1 MKLGI
6 SAWSIKNPIPVS
18 VLFIALLLAGLAGY
32 KALPIKLFPDV
43 SFPIVQVAVSLP
55 GAAPS
60 EVETQITREIEGA
73 LASIADVDHVS
84 STVSLGLSST
94 TVEFVVGADAQ
105 KATDEVRAAIDGVR
119 ATLPRGIEEPV
130 VRRFDIDQMPILT
143 YAVSAP
149 AMSDVELS
157 WFVDDTVAREVIGAR
172 GVAQVARVGG
182 VEREINV
189 TLDPARLEA
198 LGLSAPQVND
208 ALRGFSADIG
218 GGSAR
223 IGGHQQTVRVLNAA
237 QNVESL
243 RQLTIPT
250 GDGRSV
256 RLGDVAQVGSGG
268 AERSSLA
275 LLDGAPVVGFQ
286 VMKTKAASDVEVEAA
301 TIEAVDDLAR
311 RHPGLRFTRI
321 LSSAENTRHSFD
333 ATVHTLV
340 EGMLL
345 AALVVLAFLRDWR
358 ATAIAAVAMPIS
370 LVPTFA
376 IMALLGFSL
385 NMITLLAL
393 TLVIGILVDDAI
405 VEIEN
410 IQKRIQLGETPFQAA
425 FEGSDAIGLAVT
437 ATTLAIVVVFLP
449 VSFLSGFIGQFFF
462 EFGITVAVSVLS
474 SLVVARMLTPLMC
487 AYFLAP
493 QAQAHERK
501 PFRGPYRRALDWALD
516 HRWISLALGVAIFV
530 GSLFLAAALPT
541 GFTPPSDNGIVQ
553 ISLEGAPGATLDDLQ
568 ASTQRLTR
576 ELRKRP
582 DVQSVFATLATDA
595 AGSSGVTVLLRADR
609 ELTTQ
614 QFQADIRTL
623 MLSIPDVRLGYGP
636 AGQGGSTV
644 VQVLLSSEDGA
655 ALEQAARALERQ
667 MRGLPEL
674 ANVHE
679 VTPRP
684 GTELIVRLKPEQ
696 AARLGVSPEAVAA
709 IARVATIGDIDA
721 NSAKFN
727 AGRERLT
734 VRVRLDD
741 AARGDLDVIGALRVP
756 TASGA
761 SVPLSAVADLGFQAG
776 AARIERYDRERRAM
790 VEAELHGVSLGQ
802 AMARINALPILR
814 QLPPGV
820 TNPAYGQGESQVE
833 LFASFGLALAAGIFM
848 IYAVLVLLFRSF
860 FKPITILAALPLSLA
875 GAFLGL
881 LLGGAE
887 LGLPA
892 LIGLLMLMGLAAKN
906 SILLV
911 EFAIEA
917 ERDGASQHQALVSAC
932 RERARPIVMTTF
944 AMAAGMVPT
953 ALGLGEGSEFR
964 VPMALAVIGGLISST
979 VLSLVL
985 VPVVYEFVE
994 DAELWLTPK
1003 LSRLITHNPAEP
1015 QAPSRAG
1022 AAAASVGA
1030 GDGGGA

>member
-18 VLFIALLLAGLAGY
+18 VLFIALLVAGLAGY
-32 KALPIKLFPDV
+32 LALPIKLFPDV
-43 SFPIVQVAVSLP
+43 SFPIVQVAVTLP

-60 EVETQITREIEGA
+60 EVETQITREIESA
-73 LASIADVDHVS
+73 VSSIADVDHVS
-84 STVSLGLSST
+84 STVSLGMSAT
-94 TVEFVVGADAQ
+94 TIEFAVGADPQ
-105 KATDEVRAAIDGVR
+105 KTTDEVPAAIDGVR
-119 ATLPRGIEEPV
+119 AALPRGIEEPI
-130 VRRFDIDQMPILT
+130 VRRFDIDSMPIMT
-143 YAVSAP
+143 YAVAAP

-157 WFVDDTVAREVIGAR
+157 WFIDDTVARAVISAD
-172 GVAQVARVGG
+172 GVAQVQRVGG

-189 TLDPARLEA
+189 TLDPSRLEA
-198 LGLSAPQVND
+198 MGLTAPQVND
-208 ALRGFSADIG
+208 ALRGFSTDAG
-218 GGSAR
+218 GGTAR
-223 IGGHQQTVRVLNAA
+223 IGGHHQTVRVLNSA
-237 QNVESL
+237 QSIEGL
-243 RQLTIPT
+243 RQLIVPT
-250 GDGRSV
+250 GDGRTV
-256 RLGDVAQVGSGG
+256 RLGDLADIGSGG
-268 AERSSLA
+268 AERTGAA
-275 LLDGAPVVGFQ
+275 LLDGSPVVGFQ
-286 VMKTKAASDVEVEAA
+286 VMKTNAASDVEVEQA
-301 TIEAVDDLAR
+301 TIEAVAKLAGQ
-311 RHPGLRFTRI
+311 HPGLTFTPI
-321 LSSAENTRHSFD
+321 ISSAENTRHSFD
-333 ATVHTLV
+333 ATVHTLL

-370 LVPTFA
+370 LIPTFA
-376 IMALLGFSL
+376 VMALLDFSL

-410 IQKRIQLGETPFQAA
+410 IQKRIHAGETPFQAA

-437 ATTLAIVVVFLP
+437 ATTLSIVVVFLP
-449 VSFLSGFIGQFFF
+449 VSFLGGFIGQFFF

-493 QAQAHERK
+493 ETEAHPRK
-501 PFRGPYRRALDWALD
+501 PFRGWYRRSLDWALD
-516 HRWISLALGVAIFV
+516 HRWISLTAGILIFI
-530 GSLFLAAALPT
+530 GSLFLASFLPT
-541 GFTPPSDNGIVQ
+541 GFTPPTDDGIIQ
-553 ISLEGAPGATLDDLQ
+553 ISVEGAPGATLDDMQ
-568 ASTQRLTR
+568 RATNRLTR
-576 ELRKRP
+576 ELRKREE
-582 DVQSVFATLATDA
+582 VETVFATVAVDA
-595 AGSSGVTVLLRADR
+595 AGSSSLTALLRDDR
-609 ELTTQ
+609 GMTTQ
-614 QFQADIRTL
+614 EFQASIRPL
-623 MLSIPDVRLGYGP
+623 MRAIPDVRLGYGP
-636 AGQGGSTV
+636 AGQGGSTT
-644 VQVLLSSEDGA
+644 VQVLLSSENGEE
-655 ALEQAARALERQ
+655 LEKTARILELQ

-674 ANVHE
+674 DNVHQ

-684 GTELIVRLKPEQ
+684 GTELIIRLKPSE
-696 AARLGVSPEAVAA
+696 AARLGVTPEAVAA

-721 NSAKFN
+721 NSAKYN
-727 AGRERLT
+727 AGTERLA

-741 AARGDLDVIGALRVP
+741 ASRGDLNVIGSLRVP
-756 TASGA
+756 TVSGGT
-761 SVPLSAVADLGFQAG
+761 VPLSTVADIGFQAG

-790 VEAELHGVSLGQ
+790 IEAELRDVSLGE
-802 AMARINALPILR
+802 AMVRINALPILKD
-814 QLPPGV
+814 LPEGV
-820 TNPAYGQGESQVE
+820 SNPAFGQSESQMQ
-833 LFASFGLALAAGIFM
+833 LFTSFGLALAAGIGM

-917 ERDGASQHQALVSAC
+917 ERDSMGQHEALVLAC

-944 AMAAGMVPT
+944 AMAAGMIPT
-953 ALGLGEGSEFR
+953 ALGIGEGSEFR

-979 VLSLVL
+979 ILSLVL

-994 DAELWLTPK
+994 DAELWLTPR
-1003 LSRLITHNPAEP
+1003 LARLVTQHRPTTASPASSR
-1015 QAPSRAG
+1015 
-1022 AAAASVGA
+1022 
-1030 GDGGGA
+1030 